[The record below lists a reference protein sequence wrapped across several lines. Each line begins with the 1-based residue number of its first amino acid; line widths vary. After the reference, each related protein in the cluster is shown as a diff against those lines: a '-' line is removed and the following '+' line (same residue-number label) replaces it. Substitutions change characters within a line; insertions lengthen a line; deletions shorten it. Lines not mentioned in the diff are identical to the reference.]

1 MISSRLTRRSVIY
14 IGIFCCAL
22 LVPLYA
28 QLTQDAYLLSM
39 ASRMLIYALAA
50 LSLDLLIGY
59 GGLVSFGHAA
69 YVGIG
74 AYTVGILSFH
84 SMEGSPI
91 GFLPGHWEGS
101 ESALVS
107 LPLAM
112 LSAGLGALVFGA
124 LSLRTRGIHFIM
136 ITLAFAQMLYYL
148 CISLYRYGG
157 EDGLLL
163 AGRNQLPGLDLYND
177 LHFYGLCLACLLLYG
192 WLIRRLLNARFGQV
206 IRAGKQNEQKLQALG
221 FASYRYQLLAFVIAG
236 MGAGLAGG
244 LLANQT
250 EFVSPDLLSWHL
262 SGVLMVMVILGGLG
276 TLLGPVMGAVAYLLM
291 EEVLAGYTEHWQLIL
306 GPLLLL
312 VVLFSRKGIFGLL
325 AGKEAEDG

>member
-1 MISSRLTRRSVIY
+1 MLKKITRRTVIY
-14 IGIFCCAL
+14 TLLLLCAL
-22 LVPLYA
+22 LLPFYA
-28 QLTQDAYLLSM
+28 QLTDDGYLLSM

-50 LSLDLLIGY
+50 MSLDLLIGY
-59 GGLVSFGHAA
+59 GGMVSFGHAA

-84 SMEGSPI
+84 VLEGSPLA
-91 GFLPGHWEGS
+91 FLPGDWQGT
-101 ESALVS
+101 ESALIS

-112 LSAGLGALVFGA
+112 LTAGLGALIFGA

-148 CISLYRYGG
+148 FISLYRYGG
-157 EDGLLL
+157 EDGLSMN
-163 AGRNQLPGLDLYND
+163 GRNLLPGLDLYND
-177 LHFYGLCLACLLLYG
+177 LHFYLLCLTCLLIYG
-192 WLIRRLLNARFGQV
+192 GLVKRVLNSRFGQV
-206 IRAGKQNEQKLQALG
+206 IRGGKQNEAKLQALG
-221 FASYRYQLLAFVIAG
+221 FATYRYQLLAFVIAG

-244 LLANQT
+244 LLANQS

-276 TLLGPVMGAVAYLLM
+276 TLVGPVIGAILYLLM
-291 EEVLAGYTEHWQLIL
+291 EETLASYTEHWQLIL

-312 VVLFSRKGIFGLL
+312 VVLFSRKGIYGVL